1 MRIASK
7 VDRNQS
13 DIVRAL
19 RAVGAEV
26 QPLHTVGHGC
36 VDLLVAYRGAWYVG
50 EVKDGAKVKSAQ
62 KLTPDEIEW
71 HERFS
76 RVAPVNV
83 WTCQDDALRTIG
95 AIV

>member
-13 DIVRAL
+13 TIVKAL
-19 RAVGAEV
+19 RQVGAEV
-26 QPLHTVGHGC
+26 QPLHVLGKG
-36 VDLLVAYRGAWYVG
+36 VPDLLVAYRGNWYVG

-62 KLTPDEIEW
+62 KLTDDEIQW

-83 WTCQDDALRTIG
+83 WTCEDDALRTIG
-95 AIV
+95 AIN